1 MRLTLRWPYLY
12 RLSPPELSYFHICF
26 FGSRYCI
33 ALTLVAAGHPKCH
46 DRSQGPAYKFFHQ
59 NHFPVISCHLWE
71 HRYHTTRSLNHS
83 YTLTTDYWQYT
94 SAVCTGYFLKSTHL
108 MARQNS
114 AAFFSG
120 VLCASPSY
128 LFSVNSCCYN
138 RNFAFPFFVFVMH
151 RLACQGDCFRC
162 YSMSKLPQLLYTF
175 YSRCK
180 PILLPLP
187 SPAFLRQPLA
197 FEWCLLCV
205 IFFSSALTTYPTGR

>member
-26 FGSRYCI
+26 FGCRYCI
-33 ALTLVAAGHPKCH
+33 ALTHVAAGHPKCH

-114 AAFFSG
+114 ATFFSG

-138 RNFAFPFFVFVMH
+138 RNFAFPFLCSLSSAL
-151 RLACQGDCFRC
+151 LAKAIALAAIVCRNFLNCCTLFIAGA
-162 YSMSKLPQLLYTF
+162 S
-175 YSRCK
+175 

-187 SPAFLRQPLA
+187 SPAFLR
-197 FEWCLLCV
+197 
-205 IFFSSALTTYPTGR
+205 